1 MSRRRHAS
9 SVNAVVEPHRNRLA
23 PNAPDDDSDE
33 LLDALDVLI
42 DELDCELVVL
52 VVVSLTLGFVV
63 ELVLLTDDNE
73 LEVDTDCELVSVDD
87 DDDDVTE
94 LLDELLLL
102 CDELLCELLELDVTD
117 EEELLSS
124 DCELDDRLLTL
135 LAD

>member
-1 MSRRRHAS
+1 
-9 SVNAVVEPHRNRLA
+9 LA